1 MSERLIEDFAAG
13 GATTA
18 PYGSPGF
25 SPAGN

>member
-18 PYGSPGF
+18 PYGSPEF

>member
-1 MSERLIEDFAAG
+1 MSERLIEDFVG
-13 GATTA
+13 GGGTTC